1 MTEEFGYDPAEL
13 IRTHQEG
20 VWRYLRSLG
29 CEASL
34 AEDLTQET
42 FLIVLQKPFQDYDPA
57 ATSSYLRTVGRNLWI
72 SYQRRAKRVVLTE
85 QVEQL
90 DRAWEEWAPNDGG
103 EEAVEALKDCLKRLT
118 DRARWALE
126 RRFRDKASRQEI
138 AEGLGITEHG
148 AKNLMQRA
156 KTLLRECVETKLHDD
171 RR

>member
-1 MTEEFGYDPAEL
+1 MTEEFGFDPAEL
-13 IRTHQEG
+13 IRQHQEG

-57 ATSSYLRTVGRNLWI
+57 ATSSYLRTVARNLWI
-72 SYQRRAKRVVLTE
+72 SHQRRAKRVVLTE

-90 DRAWEEWAPNDGG
+90 DRAWEEWAPSGDAD
-103 EEAVEALKDCLKRLT
+103 EAVDALTECLKRLT
-118 DRARWALE
+118 ERARWALE
-126 RRFRDKASRQEI
+126 RRFRDKASRQAI

-156 KTLLRECVETKLHDD
+156 KAALRDCVENKLHDD

>member
-13 IRTHQEG
+13 IRTHQDG

-57 ATSSYLRTVGRNLWI
+57 ATSSYLRTVARNLWI
-72 SYQRRAKRVVLTE
+72 SHQRRAKRVVLME

-90 DRAWEEWAPNDGG
+90 DRAWEEWMPRDGG
-103 EEAVEALKDCLKRLT
+103 EEAVDALRECLKRLT

-126 RRFRDKASRQEI
+126 QRFRDKASRQAI

-156 KTLLRECVETKLHDD
+156 KTLLRECVENKLHDD